1 MKLFGKIALILTIIL
16 CFTFVLMA
24 CTDDTDKENDGSK
37 DQPKVTT
44 VATTT
49 SDGEE
54 DSTTTADNGGNGGNG
69 GEGGEEA
76 ATTTEAKKLTDGGA
90 NTEGGFGEL
99 HPVS

>member
-1 MKLFGKIALILTIIL
+1 
-16 CFTFVLMA
+16 MA
-24 CTDDTDKENDGSK
+24 RSTARAAVMQMIFENL
-37 DQPKVTT
+37 
-44 VATTT
+44 A
-49 SDGEE
+49 
-54 DSTTTADNGGNGGNG
+54 G